1 MNPKDFIT
9 RLDENRIVAAIA
21 AAEKRTS
28 GELRVWVSEK
38 ERPDALAAARDR
50 FAKLGMHKTTHRN
63 AVLLYFAPA
72 SQQFALWG
80 DISVHEKCGDN
91 FWKSIASRMVPFLKQ
106 QKYTEA
112 VEFAVHEV
120 GNVLARHFPREP
132 GDINELPDQIVRD

>member
-1 MNPKDFIT
+1 M
-9 RLDENRIVAAIA
+9 L
-21 AAEKRTS
+21 S
-28 GELRVWVSEK
+28 
-38 ERPDALAAARDR
+38 AARDR

-91 FWKSIASRMVPFLKQ
+91 FWKSIASRMVPFLKE

-112 VEFAVHEV
+112 VEFAVQEV
-120 GNVLARHFPREP
+120 GNVRRSAFPQGTRRYKRTARSDRA
-132 GDINELPDQIVRD
+132 GINPIPYSPEQHEHLFHGRS